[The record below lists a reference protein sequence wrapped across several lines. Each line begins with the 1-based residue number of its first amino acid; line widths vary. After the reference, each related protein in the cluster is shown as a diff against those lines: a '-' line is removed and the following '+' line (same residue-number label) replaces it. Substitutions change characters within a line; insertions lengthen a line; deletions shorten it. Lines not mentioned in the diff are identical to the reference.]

1 MNTPTALRPW
11 SIPVLFVCLA
21 AAANAAQPAPF
32 DTPPPLEAVEPLT
45 RGPVHEAYAQPTDA
59 PPGPGPAIPKA
70 PPPPVPEIP
79 PEERPAGDDIE
90 WIPGYWA
97 WDADRNDFLWVSG
110 VYRRVPPDRSWVP
123 GHWVQTPE
131 GYRWVSGFWNPVTRN
146 DIPYVPEPPASLEV
160 GPSVPAPVD
169 DAFYVSG
176 CWVYQDTRY
185 VWRPGYWTAWRPGRF
200 WVAPRYVWCP
210 GGWIYVAGYWDYP
223 LVDRGLLFAPVY
235 FHRPLWRD
243 AGWRWRPYYAVRGPV
258 LFDAF
263 FCHRPSSHFYFGN
276 WYGPQYARAGYRPW
290 FAGPNRYDPLV
301 QYYSRQY
308 RNDPTWLPNLR
319 RAYDDRAAG
328 RLQGPPM
335 KFAQQGKFAGR
346 PGTGNLAQVVAPL
359 PQLRQE
365 KLNLVRAEV
374 PRFNQQQERINLLR
388 ETRVLL
394 ENRPIQGAGP
404 GNPGKGPGNSNPK
417 GPRTLKL
424 PDLAGRPG
432 SPAPPRPGG
441 PAITLPAPGKGQFQP
456 KTGGDPGKAFRPG
469 IANPPTVVLPKPNPP
484 RTTPLPKQ
492 GNRQPG
498 TPEPRTVQPPAGG
511 NLQPRRGIGQPGT
524 PGPKVILPPAGNKFN
539 PGVNPPSNN
548 PPRFQ
553 PNPGRRVA
561 PPVNPGQ
568 IRNPAPAPKVVNPQL
583 PRNPTPQP
591 RSITLPRNPGPAP
604 APRTITP
611 RSVPAPRYSPPSRPA
626 PQPRI
631 APPARSNPVP
641 RAFNP
646 GSSSPRFGNAN
657 RGGGPSRGP
666 AARGTPGGP
675 RRR

>member
-1 MNTPTALRPW
+1 MKILLHYR
-11 SIPVLFVCLA
+11 SFLA
-21 AAANAAQPAPF
+21 AALPTLLCSVALGQPMPF
-32 DTPPPLEAVEPLT
+32 DAPSPPEAVEPLT
-45 RGPVHEAYAQPTDA
+45 RGPVHEAYAQPTD
-59 PPGPGPAIPKA
+59 PPSGPGMAVPKA
-70 PPPPVPEIP
+70 PPPPVPEVP

-110 VYRRVPPDRSWVP
+110 VYRRVPPDRRWVP
-123 GHWVQTPE
+123 GHWAQTSE

-160 GPSVPAPVD
+160 GPSVPAPVE
-169 DAFYVSG
+169 DAYYVSG

-223 LVDRGLLFAPVY
+223 LFDRGLLFAPVY
-235 FHRPLWRD
+235 FHRPLWRN

-263 FCHRPSSHFYFGN
+263 FCHRPTSHYYFGN

-308 RNDPTWLPNLR
+308 RNDPNWLPNLR

-328 RLQGPPM
+328 RLQGPPAT
-335 KFAQQGKFAGR
+335 FAQQGKFAGR
-346 PGTGNLAQVVAPL
+346 PGIGNLTQVVAPL

-365 KLNLVRAEV
+365 KLNLVRADV
-374 PRFNQQQERINLLR
+374 ARFSQQQERLQQLR
-388 ETRVLL
+388 DTRVRL
-394 ENRPIQGAGP
+394 EGQPFKGP
-404 GNPGKGPGNSNPK
+404 GPGKGNLQPG
-417 GPRTLKL
+417 RTLKL
-424 PDLAGRPG
+424 PEVAGRPG
-432 SPAPPRPGG
+432 TATLPPRNGSSV
-441 PAITLPAPGKGQFQP
+441 TLPSPGKSNFQP
-456 KTGGDPGKAFRPG
+456 KAGVDPGRPFRAG
-469 IANPPTVVLPKPNPP
+469 ITNPPTVVLPQPKPQQP
-484 RTTPLPKQ
+484 TPKQ
-492 GNRQPG
+492 GGRQPG
-498 TPEPRTVQPPAGG
+498 TIGPKGNPFPGG
-511 NLQPRRGIGQPGT
+511 NPLPGRAIGQPST
-524 PGPKVILPPAGNKFN
+524 PGPRVILPPAGNRFN
-539 PGVNPPSNN
+539 PGVNPPTNN

-553 PNPGRRVA
+553 QDPGRRIA
-561 PPVNPGQ
+561 PPANPGQ
-568 IRNPAPAPKVVNPQL
+568 IGNPLPAPKFNSPQP

-591 RSITLPRNPGPAP
+591 RSITLPRNPAP
-604 APRTITP
+604 NPRTITP
-611 RSVPAPRYSPPSRPA
+611 RSVAPTPRFTPPSRPA
-626 PQPRI
+626 PPPRI
-631 APPARSNPVP
+631 APPARSNPAP

-646 GSSSPRFGNAN
+646 GPGTPRVGNMN
-657 RGGGPSRGP
+657 RGGSGPSRGP
-666 AARGTPGGP
+666 ASRGTPGGP